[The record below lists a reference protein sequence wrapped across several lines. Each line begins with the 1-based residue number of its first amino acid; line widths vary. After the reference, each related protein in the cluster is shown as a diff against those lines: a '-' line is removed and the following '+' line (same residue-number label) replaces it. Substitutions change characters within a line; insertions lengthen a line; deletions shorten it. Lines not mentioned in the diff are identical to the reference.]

1 MKKLSS
7 DLNHKKISRSI
18 SLLNRDITCTNK
30 IKGAEVAEVAFS
42 TFALKVCNTSK
53 PDFAASALS
62 DHVPIGTLMLKQTLD
77 RKQAVSAVGVHENN
91 LLN

>member
-1 MKKLSS
+1 MKKLPS

-30 IKGAEVAEVAFS
+30 IKGANVAFS
-42 TFALKVCNTSK
+42 AFALKVCNTSK

-77 RKQAVSAVGVHENN
+77 RKWAVSVVGVYENN